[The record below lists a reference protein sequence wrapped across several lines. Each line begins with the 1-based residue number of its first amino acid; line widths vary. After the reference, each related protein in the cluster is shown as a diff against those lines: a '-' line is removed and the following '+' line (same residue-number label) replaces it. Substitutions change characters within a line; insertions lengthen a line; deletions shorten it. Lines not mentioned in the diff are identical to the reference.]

1 MLRQL
6 KNLGRFALGVALFV
20 VPMLCTENADLPDMN
35 VLAQR
40 LRDGHFGEN
49 EEFFA
54 VSNKIKSKYDVRMSG
69 ILRDMNKRGFFN

>member
-6 KNLGRFALGVALFV
+6 KNLGRFSLGISLFV
-20 VPMLCTENADLPDMN
+20 VPMLCTENDDLPDMN
-35 VLAQR
+35 ELAEK
-40 LRDGHFGEN
+40 LRDGNFGEN

-54 VSNKIKSKYDVRMSG
+54 VNNKIKSKYDVRMSG